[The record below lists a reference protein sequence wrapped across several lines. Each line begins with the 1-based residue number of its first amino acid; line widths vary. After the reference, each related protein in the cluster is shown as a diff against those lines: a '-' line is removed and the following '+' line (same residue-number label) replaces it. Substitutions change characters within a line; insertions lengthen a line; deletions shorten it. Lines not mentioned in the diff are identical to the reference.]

1 MQNRYSHLFSPL
13 NIHGVTLRNRII
25 QTASCPHFI
34 QGSEKYPSE
43 GLITYHASNAK
54 GGAAVVVCKANQ
66 PKKIRHPHDCC
77 LDINDETNLHYFCQ
91 MTDAIHY
98 YGAKASLLLQ
108 PDIALTEG
116 WDASD
121 GILSEFVE
129 GDGSVPV
136 TGKAA
141 TREMLERV
149 ADAYADCAE
158 QGKRAGFDMCF
169 IHMSYRLMFP
179 GRFLSPYTN
188 RRTDEFGGDVH
199 GRAQFPLMIAKKVK
213 QRCGENFLIE
223 ISCSGQEPELTPGVT
238 IDDTIQLAKEI
249 DGYIDLLQIRGTFID
264 PSQPTY
270 LNPKR
275 IPHLET
281 TAAIKEGC
289 RSLGVGT
296 KITLM
301 GGCQDPELLDEIIA
315 KGQADMIGAARG
327 FIADPNWPV
336 KAQLGKADEII
347 PCLRCNKCHQAHTD
361 DWNSVCSVNPEFGIQ
376 HRLIH
381 MVPPPTTPKKVA
393 VIGGGPAGMKAALD
407 SAQRG
412 HYVTL
417 FEQKDRLGG
426 LLNDAGVPAI
436 KWTLKEFRDRMVH
449 LVEKQPNLTV
459 ALNTKATPEQI
470 EQGGFEA
477 VVVAIGAEPII
488 PPIPGV
494 DRANVCTAIC
504 ALHDHTKLAKDVVI
518 IGGGEIGVE
527 TGIHLAENG
536 HTVHLLEMQDTLAP
550 DCVPIHFRILFRQRW
565 EATEGFHYTLKA
577 TCTGITETGVTY
589 VDEAGEAHTIS
600 AGSVVLAAGMR
611 AKTEEAYRFYN
622 SAARSFVIGDC
633 NQVGSVQ
640 QCMRSGYATARQI

>member
-1 MQNRYSHLFSPL
+1 MHNLYSHLFSPL
-13 NIHGVTLRNRII
+13 TINGVTLRNRII

-34 QGSEKYPSE
+34 QGAEKYPGE
-43 GLITYHASNAK
+43 GLITYHANNAK

-66 PKKIRHPHDCC
+66 PKVVSNPHDCC

-108 PDIALTEG
+108 PDISLTEG

-121 GILSEFVE
+121 GILSEMVE
-129 GDGSVPV
+129 GDGSVAH

-141 TREMLERV
+141 THELLEKI

-199 GRAQFPLMIAKKVK
+199 GRAQFPLLIAKKVK
-213 QRCGENFLIE
+213 QRCGQDFLIE
-223 ISCSGQEPELTPGVT
+223 ISCSGKEPELTPGVT

-249 DGYIDLLQIRGTFID
+249 DGYIDMLQIRGTFID

-301 GGCQDPELLDEIIA
+301 GGCQDPAILDEVIA
-315 KGQADMIGAARG
+315 RGQADMIGSARG
-327 FIADPNWPV
+327 FIADPNWPL
-336 KAQLGKADEII
+336 KAQTGKADEII

-361 DWNSVCSVNPEFGIQ
+361 DWNSVCAVNPEFGIQ

-381 MVPPPTTPKKVA
+381 MVPPATTPKKVA
-393 VIGGGPAGMKAALD
+393 VIGGGPAGLKAALD

-412 HYVTL
+412 HLVTL
-417 FEQKDRLGG
+417 YEKADQLGG
-426 LLNDAGVPAI
+426 LLNDAGIPSI
-436 KWTLKEFRDRMVH
+436 KWTLKEFKERMIH
-449 LVEKQPNLTV
+449 LVEKQPNITV
-459 ALNTKATPEQI
+459 VLNTEATPEMV
-470 EQGGFEA
+470 EQGNFD
-477 VVVAIGAEPII
+477 VVVPAIGAEPII
-488 PPIPGV
+488 PKIPGV
-494 DRANVCTAIC
+494 EGGQVRTAID
-504 ALHDHTKLAKDVVI
+504 ALHDHTKLGENVVI

-536 HTVHLLEMQDTLAP
+536 HKVHLLEMQDVLAP
-550 DCVPIHFRILFRQRW
+550 DAVPIHFRILFRQRW
-565 EATEGFHYTLKA
+565 ESTEGFSYTLNAK
-577 TCTGITETGVTY
+577 CTGISAEGVTY
-589 VDEAGEAHTIS
+589 VDQNGEEHTVP
-600 AGSVVLAAGMR
+600 ADSVVIAAGMKAR
-611 AKTEEAYRFYN
+611 NAEAYSFYN
-622 SAARSFVIGDC
+622 SAARCFVIGDC
-633 NQVGSVQ
+633 NKVASVQ